1 MRVLGIDC
9 GTEYTGYGIV
19 DLLADEG
26 AGRRENDRLVCVVCG
41 AIKVS
46 PRDPM
51 PTRLSR
57 IARALEELIVVHR
70 PDRVA
75 IEDVFYAL
83 NVKSALKLG
92 QVRGVAMLTAASA
105 GLEVAEYSPLSI
117 KSAVVGY
124 GKAEKH
130 QVQQMVAQLLR
141 LDEIPQPADAADA
154 LAIAICHLH
163 TAATL
168 DRQRSSELR
177 VTSRELRA
185 ASCELRVTTHGRSD

>member
-9 GTEYTGYGIV
+9 GTEYTGYGVV
-19 DLLADEG
+19 DLLADG
-26 AGRRENDRLVCVVCG
+26 RLVSIICG

-57 IARALEELIVVHR
+57 ISVGLQQLISEHQ
-70 PDRVA
+70 PERVA
-75 IEDVFYAL
+75 IEDVFYAT

-92 QVRGVAMLTAASA
+92 QVRGDAMLAAASA
-105 GLEVAEYSPLSI
+105 GLEVAEYSPMSI

-124 GKAEKH
+124 GRAEKH
-130 QVQQMVAQLLR
+130 QVQQMVARLLN
-141 LDEIPQPADAADA
+141 LAEIPEPADAADA

-163 TAATL
+163 TAATME
-168 DRQRSSELR
+168 RQSRPTRVPTKVKCHPALSKSTGLPVELR
-177 VTSRELRA
+177 S
-185 ASCELRVTTHGRSD
+185 GRIPSP